1 MSGSNTI
8 GSRFASELAFEGVS
22 MLKCLERLPAEK
34 MDWRPHDKSMTLAR
48 LAGHLVEM
56 IDWIPFILETDGIN
70 FAEHKHTPKSY
81 GNGSELAADLRTAL
95 GKADAVLREAS
106 DEVLTGNWIMK
117 AGDVTL
123 SESSRAISIRSFVF
137 NHVFHHR
144 GQLSVYMR
152 LLDIPVPS
160 IYGPSADEGASV

>member
-1 MSGSNTI
+1 MSDISTI
-8 GSRFASELAFEGVS
+8 GSRFATELGFESVS
-22 MLKCLERLPAEK
+22 MIKCLERLPSEK
-34 MDWRPHDKSMTLAR
+34 LSWKPHEKSMTLSR

-56 IDWIPFILETDGIN
+56 IDWIPSIIETDGIN
-70 FAEHKHTPKSY
+70 FADYKYSPKNY
-81 GNGSELAADLRTAL
+81 ADGREIAAELRSALEKADTAL
-95 GKADAVLREAS
+95 RNAS
-106 DEVLTGNWIMK
+106 DETMSGEWTMR
-117 AGDVTL
+117 AGEITL
-123 SESSRAISIRSFVF
+123 SKTSRAISLRSFVF

>member
-1 MSGSNTI
+1 MGDINSI
-8 GSRFASELAFEGVS
+8 GSRFASELGFEGVS
-22 MLKCLERLPAEK
+22 MLKCLERLPGDK
-34 MDWRPHDKSMTLAR
+34 LDWRPHDKSMTLSR

-56 IDWIPFILETDGIN
+56 IDWIPSIVETDGIN
-70 FAEHKHTPKSY
+70 FAGYSYTPKSY
-81 GNGSELAADLRTAL
+81 SDGKEIAEDLRLAL
-95 GKADAVLREAS
+95 EKADVALRNTS
-106 DEVLTGNWIMK
+106 DETMTGDWVMK

-123 SESSRAISIRSFVF
+123 SQASRAVSIRSFVF

-160 IYGPSADEGASV
+160 IYGPSADEGAA

>member
-1 MSGSNTI
+1 MGDINSI
-8 GSRFASELAFEGVS
+8 GSRFASELGFEGVS
-22 MLKCLERLPAEK
+22 MLKCLERLPSDK
-34 MDWRPHDKSMTLAR
+34 MDWRPHDKSMTLSR

-56 IDWIPFILETDGIN
+56 IDWIPSIVETDGIN
-70 FAEHKHTPKSY
+70 FADYRYSPKDY
-81 GNGSELAADLRTAL
+81 VDGKEIADDLRLAIE
-95 GKADAVLREAS
+95 KADKALRSAS
-106 DEVLTGNWIMK
+106 DEEMGRDWIMK

-123 SESSRAISIRSFVF
+123 SKTSRAVSIRSFVF

-160 IYGPSADEGASV
+160 IYGPSADEGAAT